1 MSRSKLEGL
10 VNRSSIAKI
19 RTAFFGFF
27 RAMALRLICA
37 TWRKHVSGLDALDL
51 KLSNNESLIV
61 VFWHGKYFTLL
72 PLLRNRQACV
82 FTSLS
87 SRGDVILDILNRFGF
102 TGVQLPNN
110 GRESSL
116 DIMRW
121 VLSDG
126 KAAAIAVD
134 GPLGPFHVVHR
145 GAIQLASE
153 LGHRLVPASVASSPK
168 RIISSRWDKFEM
180 PRLFARV
187 YLVIGEPITIPPD
200 LDRQAVQW
208 WAQLLHE
215 KLESVDLQ
223 ATTNLA

>member
-1 MSRSKLEGL
+1 VSRSKLEGL
-10 VNRSSIAKI
+10 VNRSSVDKLRI
-19 RTAFFGFF
+19 TFFGFF
-27 RAMALRLICA
+27 RAMALRMICA

-51 KLSNNESLIV
+51 RLANKESLIL

-102 TGVQLPNN
+102 IGVQLPNN
-110 GRESSL
+110 GHENSL
-116 DIMRW
+116 DMMRW
-121 VLSDG
+121 ALSDG

-168 RIISSRWDKFEM
+168 RIINSRWDKFEM

-223 ATTNLA
+223 AATNLA

>member
-1 MSRSKLEGL
+1 VSRSKLEGL
-10 VNRSSIAKI
+10 VNRSSVDKLRI
-19 RTAFFGFF
+19 TFFGFF
-27 RAMALRLICA
+27 RAMALRMICA

-51 KLSNNESLIV
+51 RLANKESLIL

-102 TGVQLPNN
+102 IGVQLPNN
-110 GRESSL
+110 GHENSL
-116 DIMRW
+116 DMMRW
-121 VLSDG
+121 ALSDG

-223 ATTNLA
+223 AATNLA

>member
-1 MSRSKLEGL
+1 MNKNTLKGSNSRSIIGKLC
-10 VNRSSIAKI
+10 V
-19 RTAFFGFF
+19 AFFGFF

-51 KLSNNESLIV
+51 NLARQEKLIL

-102 TGVQLPNN
+102 TGVQLPDN
-110 GRESSL
+110 GHESSL
-116 DIMRW
+116 DLMRW

-126 KAAAIAVD
+126 KAAAMAVD

-153 LGHRLVPASVASSPK
+153 LGHRLIPASVASSPK
-168 RIISSRWDKFEM
+168 RIINSRWDKFEM

-187 YLVIGEPITIPPD
+187 YLVIGDPITIPPD
-200 LDRQAVQW
+200 LDEQAVRW

-223 ATTNLA
+223 AAAYLA